1 MSDSQ
6 SSQVSEE
13 QRFVDLIKSRRSVR
27 NYDSQTRVPREVL
40 TEILQQAALAPSAA
54 NLQPWRFLVIDT
66 PELQQKLL
74 PIAFNQQQIV
84 EASAVIAVLGD
95 LESVSL
101 AGKIY
106 GQAAEAGY
114 MSADTAKSFTERYT
128 GMYSNMSSQDIRQIV
143 VNDCG
148 MASMQFMLAARA
160 KGYDTVPMGGYD
172 KAAFVEAFNI
182 PERYIP
188 IILIAFGKAAQPGH
202 PTVRLPFEDLVFFN
216 EIL

>member
-6 SSQVSEE
+6 SSQYSQE
-13 QRFVDLIKSRRSVR
+13 QRFVDVIRGRRSVR
-27 NYDSQTRVPREVL
+27 NYDPHSKVSREVL

-54 NLQPWRFLVIDT
+54 NLQPWRFLVIDS

-74 PIAFNQQQIV
+74 PIAFNQQQVV

-101 AGKIY
+101 AEKIY

-128 GMYSNMSSQDIRQIV
+128 GMYSNMSSQDIRQNVI
-143 VNDCG
+143 NDCG
-148 MASMQFMLAARA
+148 MVSMQFMLAARA

-172 KAAFVEAFNI
+172 KARFVEAFNI
-182 PERYIP
+182 PARYIP
-188 IILIAFGKAAQPGH
+188 ITLIAFGKAAQPGH
-202 PTVRLPFEDLVFFN
+202 PTVRLQIEDIVFFN